1 MEQKILKLLGVK
13 GTFKKDVMPMINYSS
28 ANITTSGSGYVI
40 SLYFTLFLT
49 GVVDLEPEYAAIV
62 TFIAGI
68 WDAVIDPFIGIITD
82 RTRSKYGR
90 HRRYI
95 LWAMPLYSVSF
106 ALLWNSYGL
115 NGRERPMQAVVYFT
129 IVYVL
134 YKTAYSFV
142 DVPHVAMLPEL
153 APDYDLRTQYN
164 SVGYI
169 FNSFG
174 MFPSFFLAMA
184 ILGVFGFS
192 DPESGAE
199 FPMLLV
205 GIILALVYAV
215 CLVHTFRK
223 TREKP
228 SLDMVLQ
235 KFDFKYF
242 LQEYALVI
250 KNKAFRQYFTM
261 SLSYNI
267 ACNFYRS
274 SLVFYIRY
282 IARLI
287 KLYGLFTTIEGVFEA
302 SAFPFNYAIT
312 MKHGKKKCANIVT
325 PLMILGFAICLFM
338 NPTDE
343 NSDSIIW
350 VIILMLTAVFYPFGK
365 SGIGYTAT
373 NIFPDISDIDEAIT
387 GRRREGV
394 IGTFNTLIKTCVSTT
409 VQSLVLVILGVFGLE
424 TGSEVTEYEKTTGL
438 LFDQPDSA
446 LLGVR
451 LCVVIVPIAFT
462 LLSLFLLH
470 KFQMNKSD
478 HRLICAAIATKH
490 KYGNV
495 TLTAEQIKVVE
506 QISGQKY
513 EKMWLGQNNEGEPHT
528 VEVNENGEYD
538 ILIEKEAEMAAIRN
552 SKEGKTETSKA
563 TEDTNSDYNESLER
577 VKKALGEDE

>member
-13 GTFKKDVMPMINYSS
+13 GTFKKDVVPMINYSS

-49 GVVDLEPEYAAIV
+49 GVVNLKPEQAAIV

-95 LWAMPLYSVSF
+95 LWAMPLYAVSF

-115 NGRERPMQAVVYFT
+115 DGAARPTQAIIYFT
-129 IVYVL
+129 AVYVL

-184 ILGVFGFS
+184 VLGAFGFN

-205 GIILALVYAV
+205 GLILAVVYAV
-215 CLVHTFRK
+215 CLTHTFRK

-228 SLDMVLQ
+228 SLDLVLE

-242 LQEYALVI
+242 LSEYALVV
-250 KNKAFRQYFTM
+250 KNKTFRQYFTM
-261 SLSYNI
+261 SLFYNT

-302 SAFPFNYAIT
+302 SAFPLNYAIT
-312 MKHGKKKCANIVT
+312 IKHGKKKCANIVT
-325 PLMILGFAICLFM
+325 PLMIIGFAMCLFM

-343 NSDSIIW
+343 SNGSFIW
-350 VIILMLTAVFYPFGK
+350 TVILMLSAVCYPFGK
-365 SGIGYTAT
+365 SGIGYAAT

-394 IGTFNTLIKTCVSTT
+394 IGTFNTLIKTCVSTS
-409 VQSLVLVILGVFGLE
+409 VQSLVLVILGRFGLV
-424 TGSEVTEYEKTTGL
+424 TGTAVTEYEKTTGL
-438 LFDQPDSA
+438 LYHQPDSA

-451 LCVVIVPIAFT
+451 LCVAIVPIAFT
-462 LLSLFLLH
+462 LISLFLLH
-470 KFQMNKSD
+470 RFKMNKTD
-478 HRLICAAIATKH
+478 HRLVCAAIATKH
-490 KYGNV
+490 RYGNV

-506 QISGQKY
+506 QLTGQKY
-513 EKMWLGQNNEGEPHT
+513 EKTWLGQNNEGEAHT
-528 VEVNENGEYD
+528 VEANENGEYD
-538 ILIEKEAEMAAIRN
+538 ILLEKEAEMSAIR
-552 SKEGKTETSKA
+552 SGKKESEIKEA
-563 TEDTNSDYNESLER
+563 E
-577 VKKALGEDE
+577 

>member
-13 GTFKKDVMPMINYSS
+13 GTFKKDVVPMINYSS

-49 GVVDLEPEYAAIV
+49 GVVNLKPEQAAIV

-95 LWAMPLYSVSF
+95 LWSMPLYAVSF
-106 ALLWNSYGL
+106 AFLWNSYGL
-115 NGRERPMQAVVYFT
+115 DGAARPTQAIIYFT
-129 IVYVL
+129 VVYVL

-215 CLVHTFRK
+215 CLIHTFRK

-228 SLDMVLQ
+228 SLDMVLE
-235 KFDFKYF
+235 KFDFRYF
-242 LQEYALVI
+242 LSEYALVV
-250 KNKAFRQYFTM
+250 KNKAFRQYFVM
-261 SLSYNI
+261 SLFYNT

-287 KLYGLFTTIEGVFEA
+287 KLYGLFTTIEGAFEA
-302 SAFPFNYAIT
+302 SAFPFNYALTI
-312 MKHGKKKCANIVT
+312 KHGKKKCANVVT
-325 PLMILGFAICLFM
+325 PLMIIGFAMCLFM

-343 NSDSIIW
+343 NSGSAIW
-350 VIILMLTAVFYPFGK
+350 TVILMLSAVCYPFGK
-365 SGIGYTAT
+365 SGIGYAAT
-373 NIFPDISDIDEAIT
+373 NIFPDLSDIDEAIT

-409 VQSLVLVILGVFGLE
+409 VQSLVLVILGRFGLV
-424 TGSEVTEYEKTTGL
+424 TGSEVTEYEKTGL
-438 LFDQPDSA
+438 LYQQPDSA

-451 LCVVIVPIAFT
+451 LCVAIIPIALT
-462 LLSLFLLH
+462 LISLFLLH
-470 KFQMNKSD
+470 KFKMNKAQ
-478 HRLICAAIATKH
+478 HRMICAAIATKH
-490 KYGNV
+490 RYGNV
-495 TLTAEQIKVVE
+495 TLTDEQIKIVE
-506 QISGQKY
+506 DISGQKY
-513 EKMWLGQNNEGEPHT
+513 ESTWLGQNNDGEAHT
-528 VEVNENGEYD
+528 IEADENGEYA
-538 ILIEKEAEMAAIRN
+538 ILLEKEAEMAAIRAGKN
-552 SKEGKTETSKA
+552 KEIKEA
-563 TEDTNSDYNESLER
+563 E
-577 VKKALGEDE
+577 

>member
-13 GTFKKDVMPMINYSS
+13 GTFKKDVIPMINYSS

-49 GVVDLEPEYAAIV
+49 GVVNLKPEQSAIV

-95 LWAMPLYSVSF
+95 LWAMPLYAVSF

-115 NGRERPMQAVVYFT
+115 DGRERPIQAIIYFTVVYLF
-129 IVYVL
+129 

-174 MFPSFFLAMA
+174 MFPSFFLAMI
-184 ILGVFGFS
+184 ILNLFGFS

-205 GIILALVYAV
+205 GIILAVVYAL
-215 CLVHTFRK
+215 CLTHTFRK

-228 SLDMVLQ
+228 SLDMVLE

-242 LQEYALVI
+242 LHEYALVI
-250 KNKAFRQYFTM
+250 KNKSFRQYFVM
-261 SLSYNI
+261 SLFYNT

-302 SAFPFNYAIT
+302 SAFPLNYAIT
-312 MKHGKKKCANIVT
+312 IKHGKKKCANIVT
-325 PLMILGFAICLFM
+325 PLMILGFAVCLFM
-338 NPTDE
+338 NPTDQ
-343 NSDSIIW
+343 NSGSFIW
-350 VIILMLTAVFYPFGK
+350 TVILMLSAVFYPFGK
-365 SGIGYTAT
+365 SGIGYAAT

-409 VQSLVLVILGVFGLE
+409 IQSLVLVILGRFGLA

-438 LFDQPDSA
+438 LYNQPDSA

-451 LCVVIVPIAFT
+451 LCVAIIPIVLT
-462 LLSLFLLH
+462 LISLFLLH
-470 KFQMNKSD
+470 KFRMNKGE
-478 HRLICAAIATKH
+478 HRMICAAIATKH
-490 KYGNV
+490 RYGNV
-495 TLTAEQIKVVE
+495 TLTADQIKIVE
-506 QISGQKY
+506 DLTGQKY
-513 EKMWLGQNNEGEPHT
+513 ENTWLGQNNEGEAHC
-528 VEVNENGEYD
+528 VEADENGEYGV
-538 ILIEKEAEMAAIRN
+538 LLEKEAEMAAIRA
-552 SKEGKTETSKA
+552 GKKLDEVEDAKA
-563 TEDTNSDYNESLER
+563 SLEKVR
-577 VKKALGEDE
+577 EALGEDE

>member
-1 MEQKILKLLGVK
+1 MGTETNTQTKPTLEQRILKVIGVK
-13 GTFKKDVMPMINYSS
+13 GTFKKDVIPMINYSS
-28 ANITTSGSGYVI
+28 ANVTTSGSGYVI

-49 GVVDLEPEYAAIV
+49 GVVDLKPEHAAIV

-68 WDAVIDPFIGIITD
+68 WDAVIDPFIGILTD

-95 LWAMPLYSVSF
+95 LWAMPLYAVSY

-169 FNSFG
+169 FNSIG
-174 MFPSFFLAMA
+174 MFPSFVLAMA
-184 ILGVFGFS
+184 ILAIFGFS
-192 DPESGAE
+192 DPAKGAE

-205 GIILALVYAV
+205 GIILAVVYAF
-215 CLVHTFRK
+215 CLFYTFK
-223 TREKP
+223 NVREKP
-228 SLDMVLQ
+228 SLDLKVE

-250 KNKAFRQYFTM
+250 KNKAFRQYFFM

-267 ACNFYRS
+267 AVNFYRS

-287 KLYGLFTTIEGVFEA
+287 KLYGLFTTIEGAAET
-302 SAFPFNYAIT
+302 SAFPFNYALT
-312 MKHGKKKCANIVT
+312 MKHGKKKCAYIVT
-325 PLMILGFAICLFM
+325 PLMIAGFAVCLFM

-343 NSDSIIW
+343 NSNSAIW
-350 VIILMLTAVFYPFGK
+350 VIILMLTAILYPFGK
-365 SGIGYTAT
+365 SGIGYTST
-373 NIFPDISDIDEAIT
+373 NIFPDLSDIDEAIT

-394 IGTFNTLIKTCVSTT
+394 IGTFNTLIKTCVSTS
-409 VQSLVLVILGVFGLE
+409 VQSLVLVILGKFGLQ
-424 TGSEVTEYEKTTGL
+424 TGSEVTEFEKSGL
-438 LFDQPDSA
+438 LYQQSDSA

-462 LLSLFLLH
+462 LLSLFLLR
-470 KFQMNKSD
+470 KFQMSKAD
-478 HRLICAAIATKH
+478 HRLICAAVATKH
-490 KYGNV
+490 KYGSV
-495 TLTAEQIKVVE
+495 TLTEEQIRTVE
-506 QISGQKY
+506 TVTGQKY
-513 EKMWLGQNNEGEPHT
+513 HNTWLGKNNNSADEHPLEI
-528 VEVNENGEYD
+528 NEDGDYV
-538 ILIEKEAEMAAIRN
+538 LLLQIEEEMSKIR
-552 SKEGKTETSKA
+552 TAKA
-563 TEDTNSDYNESLER
+563 N
-577 VKKALGEDE
+577 

>member
-13 GTFKKDVMPMINYSS
+13 GTFKNDVIPMMNYSS

-49 GVVDLEPEYAAIV
+49 GVVNLRPEKAAIV

-95 LWAMPLYSVSF
+95 LWAMPLYAVSF

-115 NGRERPMQAVVYFT
+115 DGAARPTQAIIYFT
-129 IVYVL
+129 AVYVL

-169 FNSFG
+169 FNSIG
-174 MFPSFFLAMA
+174 MFPSFFLAMC
-184 ILGVFGFS
+184 ILAAFGFS

-199 FPMLLV
+199 MPMLIV
-205 GIILALVYAV
+205 GIVLAVVYAL
-215 CLVHTFRK
+215 CLTHTFRK

-228 SLDMVLQ
+228 SLDMVLE

-242 LQEYALVI
+242 LSEYALVV
-250 KNKAFRQYFTM
+250 KNKAFRQYFIM
-261 SLSYNI
+261 SLFYNT

-287 KLYGLFTTIEGVFEA
+287 KFYGLFTTIEGVFETL
-302 SAFPFNYAIT
+302 AFPFNYAMTI
-312 MKHGKKKCANIVT
+312 KHGKKKCSNVVT
-325 PLMILGFAICLFM
+325 PFMLIGFAVCLFM
-338 NPTDE
+338 NPTDD
-343 NSDSIIW
+343 NSSSVIW
-350 VIILMLTAVFYPFGK
+350 IVLLMLSAVFYPFGK

-373 NIFPDISDIDEAIT
+373 NIFPDLSDIDEAIT

-409 VQSLVLVILGVFGLE
+409 IQSMVLVILGRFGLV

-438 LFDQPDSA
+438 LYHQPDSA

-451 LCVVIVPIAFT
+451 LCVAIIPIVLALI
-462 LLSLFLLH
+462 SLFLLH
-470 KFQMNKSD
+470 KFKMNKAQ
-478 HRLICAAIATKH
+478 HRMICAAIATKH
-490 KYGNV
+490 RYGNV

-506 QISGQKY
+506 QITGQKY
-513 EKMWLGQNNEGEPHT
+513 EKTWLGQNNDGEPHT
-528 VEVNENGEYD
+528 VEANEDGEYD
-538 ILIEKEAEMAAIRN
+538 ILIEKEAEMSDIRTGK
-552 SKEGKTETSKA
+552 KEKEIKEA
-563 TEDTNSDYNESLER
+563 E
-577 VKKALGEDE
+577 